1 MKKNYQDEVYYKGK
15 ESCNRNPRMN
25 WRVFQNASFGIIVVA
40 GIFLL
45 GVTQFLWNF
54 INASPNWRSA
64 INNSFFAI
72 IVVSIGWT
80 VFMLMRIQ
88 KSKVAF
94 AFDENFRGIWLSSF
108 FGLKM
113 IYIPLS
119 MLRISVSSETL
130 KIKYQKAFYFNVQN
144 KVRIINGGSKKVT
157 VSRLQK
163 DQLEEFINR
172 YNELTT
178 NDNKVQLDEVEKDS
192 LKLLSSLIGYIGI
205 AGLALVVYTSPYFG
219 NNNQDSVANF
229 SLIGSNKSTKYVKF
243 QDLKLNHTYSS
254 KVIDF
259 KVNKAYKAYTK
270 KNKEVAIFNVT
281 VNFKRNDISLC
292 TDPFMES
299 DTVNFIANRNNE
311 LEEDN
316 SGEAQDPL
324 TSTIIKVNGQ
334 TMPIINQLN
343 MGENGYCLF
352 GPKDSKSTNY
362 NVVFNIEDT
371 NKSNY
376 FIYDAFGPYWK
387 PEDKDSDFPMYVLKF
402 NPNRLE
408 EIK

>member
-15 ESCNRNPRMN
+15 GSCNRNPRMN

-40 GIFLL
+40 GILLL

-72 IVVSIGWT
+72 IIVSIGWT
-80 VFMLMRIQ
+80 VFTLIKIQ

-94 AFDENFRGIWLSSF
+94 AFDEDFRGIWLNSF

-130 KIKYQKAFYFNVQN
+130 KIKYQKAFYFNIQN

-157 VSRLQK
+157 ASRLQK

-192 LKLLSSLIGYIGI
+192 LKFPSSLIGYIGI

-299 DTVNFIANRNNE
+299 DTVNFIANRNDE
-311 LEEDN
+311 AEEDN
-316 SGEAQDPL
+316 SDEAQDPL

-334 TMPIINQLN
+334 TMPVINQLN
-343 MGENGYCLF
+343 MGGKWILPF
-352 GPKDSKSTNY
+352 WTNR
-362 NVVFNIEDT
+362 F
-371 NKSNY
+371 
-376 FIYDAFGPYWK
+376 
-387 PEDKDSDFPMYVLKF
+387 
-402 NPNRLE
+402 
-408 EIK
+408 

>member
-1 MKKNYQDEVYYKGK
+1 MKKIYQNEVYYKGK
-15 ESCNRNPRMN
+15 GLRRNSRMI
-25 WRVFQNASFGIIVVA
+25 WEVFQNTSFWIIVVA
-40 GIFLL
+40 VILLL
-45 GVTQFLWNF
+45 GVAQFLWKF

-64 INNSFFAI
+64 INNSFF
-72 IVVSIGWT
+72 IVIVAFIGWT
-80 VFMLMRIQ
+80 VFMLIKIQ
-88 KSKVAF
+88 KSRIAF
-94 AFDENFRGIWLSSF
+94 AFDEDFRGIWLNSF

-157 VSRLQK
+157 TSRLQK
-163 DQLEEFINR
+163 DQLEEFIDR

-192 LKLLSSLIGYIGI
+192 LKLSSSLIGYIGI

-243 QDLKLNHTYSS
+243 QNLKLNHTYST
-254 KVIDF
+254 KAIDF
-259 KVNKAYKAYTK
+259 KVNKAYKAHTL
-270 KNKEVAIFNVT
+270 KNKEVAIFNVS
-281 VNFKRNDISLC
+281 VNYKRSDISLD

-299 DTVNFIANRNNE
+299 NTLSFIANRNDE

-316 SGEAQDPL
+316 SDRTQDPL
-324 TSTIIKVNGQ
+324 TSTVIKIDGQ
-334 TMPIINQLN
+334 SMPVINQLN
-343 MGENGYCLF
+343 TGENGYCLF
-352 GPKDSKSTNY
+352 GPRDSKSANY
-362 NVVFNIEDT
+362 NIVFDIKDT

-376 FIYDAFGPYWK
+376 LIYNAFGLYWK
-387 PEDKDSDFPMYVLKF
+387 PDNKNSDFPMYVLRF
-402 NPNRLE
+402 DPNRLE